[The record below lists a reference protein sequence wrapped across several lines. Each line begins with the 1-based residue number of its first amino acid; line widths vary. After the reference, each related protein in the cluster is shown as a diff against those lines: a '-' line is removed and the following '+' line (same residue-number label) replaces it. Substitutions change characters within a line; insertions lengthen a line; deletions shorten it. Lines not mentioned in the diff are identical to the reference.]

1 MDRKKVLLQAIE
13 SGFEVTSEGI
23 PCETEYAKEG
33 NALDYVI
40 EGNDGGVG
48 DKTKNLIV
56 YPYYNTTK
64 TVRGIT
70 FTDNGDGSI
79 TVDGT
84 ATGTIVYH
92 ILISDVDNASEIE
105 LLPTKKYY
113 FSDNCDDSSSPC
125 RFVIQLLKR
134 DANGTLKTL
143 LTHNSGILDVTGLIF
158 DEIWVA
164 IIIHSGDIFNNVTFK
179 PQLEL
184 GETAT
189 EYELYGYK
197 IPLVN
202 HENGNLFNYTEPKN
216 DNQVKADKDGWFD
229 ITIDNSAGTSTVY
242 KNCWTNINP
251 VLKPDTRYYLYTEI
265 AEQSGDISYAPC
277 STSSG
282 SSSQFKWGLMNT
294 PAGYITTTSDFTSAT
309 SMLRTFCGCAA
320 GKSGHIKFR
329 IAVYETK
336 QDTFT
341 PYAIPQTTE
350 ILLDAP
356 LMSGESIRYTSDN
369 LPALPLHED
378 GNTITVGTTVQP
390 SKLAVTYRAKVK

>member
-13 SGFEVTSEGI
+13 SGFEVTSDGI
-23 PCETEYAKEG
+23 PCETEYAKAG
-33 NALDYVI
+33 YALDYVI
-40 EGNDGGVG
+40 EGNDVPGGKNLFDSNRLLQLEGWTCTDGVYRGTTNKLYDAFGENTNGIKIPYTGGRLAFSMEAKNNSKAMPTTYFQIIYTDNSKQNVCVVQSTEWTKLTGVSSASKTISKIICGYPNYDTVYLRNIQIEAGSAVTEYESYQGVGVG
-48 DKTKNLIV
+48 D
-56 YPYYNTTK
+56 
-64 TVRGIT
+64 
-70 FTDNGDGSI
+70 
-79 TVDGT
+79 
-84 ATGTIVYH
+84 
-92 ILISDVDNASEIE
+92 
-105 LLPTKKYY
+105 
-113 FSDNCDDSSSPC
+113 
-125 RFVIQLLKR
+125 
-134 DANGTLKTL
+134 
-143 LTHNSGILDVTGLIF
+143 LTEDQ
-158 DEIWVA
+158 
-164 IIIHSGDIFNNVTFK
+164 K
-179 PQLEL
+179 
-184 GETAT
+184 
-189 EYELYGYK
+189 YK

-265 AEQSGDISYAPC
+265 AEQSGDIVYAPC
-277 STSSG
+277 STSANSL
-282 SSSQFKWGLMNT
+282 SQFKWGLNT
-294 PAGYITTTSDFTSAT
+294 TAGYITTISDFTSAAY
-309 SMLRTFCGCAA
+309 MLRTYCACTA

-341 PYAIPQTTE
+341 PYVIPQTTE

-390 SKLAVTYRAKVK
+390 TNLAVTYRAKVR